1 MTPLLKHGDKGE
13 SVAVLQRA
21 LIAAGHPIAA
31 DGDFGDKTEAALLAY
46 QQQRGLVADGIYGPA
61 TAAAIAHVS
70 TKGYLKEADIRYAA
84 ELLQV
89 EPAAV
94 KAVVQV
100 ESAGTGYLKDG
111 RVKILFERHIFYKEL
126 VKAKGKAFAE
136 SMTAEAP
143 DVCHAQPGG
152 YRGGVAEYPR
162 LARAMGID
170 KTVGMAAASWG
181 LFQIMGFNHQA
192 AGFDSVDEFV
202 DAMKQSEGQQ
212 LQAFA
217 RFVKANKAM
226 HAALQKKDWAKFAS
240 LYNGPAYKRHN
251 YDSKLAN
258 AYERYAAQ
266 QKTPP
271 DSGVEKVA
279 V

>member
-1 MTPLLKHGDKGE
+1 MLD
-13 SVAVLQRA
+13 VDV
-21 LIAAGHPIAA
+21 
-31 DGDFGDKTEAALLAY
+31 
-46 QQQRGLVADGIYGPA
+46 
-61 TAAAIAHVS
+61 AAI
-70 TKGYLKEADIRYAA
+70 
-84 ELLQV
+84 
-89 EPAAV
+89 
-94 KAVVQV
+94 KAIVQV
-100 ESAGTGYLKDG
+100 ESAGSGYLPDG

-126 VKAKGKAFAE
+126 VKAKGKEFAE
-136 SMTAEAP
+136 HTAAEAP
-143 DVCHAQPGG
+143 HVCHPQPGG

-170 KTVGMAAASWG
+170 KTAALLAASWG

-226 HAALQKKDWAKFAS
+226 HAALQKKDWEKFAS

-258 AYERYAAQ
+258 AYARYAAQ
-266 QKTPP
+266 AELA
-271 DSGVEKVA
+271 VEK
-279 V
+279 